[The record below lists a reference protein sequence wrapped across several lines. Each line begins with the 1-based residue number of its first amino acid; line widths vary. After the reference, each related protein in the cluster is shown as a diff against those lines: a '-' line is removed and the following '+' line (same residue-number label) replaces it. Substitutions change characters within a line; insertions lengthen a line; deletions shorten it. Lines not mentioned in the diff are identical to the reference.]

1 VPDRG
6 RCDVSAERVYH
17 NHAQQRCYPAM
28 SRTHQTL
35 QLPVIPLPY
44 RRRAAVLRSNAV
56 NCLAEA
62 RRAPSKPHVRPHSP
76 GSQLGLAALVGVA
89 VGMMACMVIFSIV
102 RDEAAL
108 SQPPAP
114 IRAPLH
120 P

>member
-1 VPDRG
+1 
-6 RCDVSAERVYH
+6 
-17 NHAQQRCYPAM
+17 M
-28 SRTHQTL
+28 SRTDQAL

-56 NCLAEA
+56 NRLAKA
-62 RRAPSKPHVRPHSP
+62 RLAPSKPPVRPHSP
-76 GSQLGLAALVGVA
+76 GSQLGLTALVGFG
-89 VGMMACMVIFSIV
+89 VGMMACMVIFSIL
-102 RDEAAL
+102 RDEAVL

>member
-1 VPDRG
+1 
-6 RCDVSAERVYH
+6 
-17 NHAQQRCYPAM
+17 M
-28 SRTHQTL
+28 SRTDQAL

-56 NCLAEA
+56 NRLAKA
-62 RRAPSKPHVRPHSP
+62 RQAPSKPHVRPQSP
-76 GSQLGLAALVGVA
+76 GSQLGLAALLGFA
-89 VGMMACMVIFSIV
+89 VGIMTCMVIFSIV
-102 RDEAAL
+102 RDEAVL